1 MMTITIG
8 IANAKAA
15 TAPGGFRKYVLH
27 ILTDLVVLVND
38 MPPRNPP

>member
-1 MMTITIG
+1 MTITIG

-15 TAPGGFRKYVLH
+15 TVPGGFRKYVLH
-27 ILTDLVVLVND
+27 ILTDFVVLVND